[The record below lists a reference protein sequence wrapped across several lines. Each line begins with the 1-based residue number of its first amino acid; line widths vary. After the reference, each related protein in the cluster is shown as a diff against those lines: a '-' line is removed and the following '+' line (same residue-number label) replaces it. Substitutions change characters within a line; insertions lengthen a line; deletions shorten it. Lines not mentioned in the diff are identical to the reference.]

1 MGYLS
6 QNPRWRNSCDELKKM
21 GGAKASIEFGPI
33 LNKGNL
39 VGRIKSKNM
48 AYTGAEYLEKE
59 FGVKK
64 HTINLPVGITQSDQ
78 LFQILSDISQQEV
91 PTQYTMERGRLIDA
105 YADGHKYVFGK
116 KAVVYG
122 EEDLVIALTGFLD
135 EIGVEVILAASG
147 GNSGALKE
155 QIEICAPT
163 HGKTIRVMGDLDY
176 EKINELCIDMKPDFL
191 IGNSKGYYIAR
202 ELKIPIIRVGFPIHD
217 RMGGSRLKHVAY
229 KGAQELFDKIGNA
242 MMEYK
247 QENSEVGYKYI

>member
-1 MGYLS
+1 
-6 QNPRWRNSCDELKKM
+6 M
-21 GGAKASIEFGPI
+21 GGAKASIEFGPV

-39 VGRIKSKNM
+39 TGRVKNKNLTT
-48 AYTGAEYLEKE
+48 TGAEYLEKE

-64 HTINLPVGITQSDQ
+64 FTINAPIGITQSDEFFQ
-78 LFQILSDISQQEV
+78 LLSDISGKEV
-91 PTQYTMERGRLIDA
+91 PTRYTRERGRLIDA

-122 EEDLVIALTGFLD
+122 EEDFVIAMTGFLD

-147 GNSGALKE
+147 GNSGVLKAE
-155 QIEICAPT
+155 IEKCAPVN
-163 HGKTIRVMGDLDY
+163 GKSIQVMGDLDY
-176 EKINELCIDMKPDFL
+176 EKINELCIDMKPDL
-191 IGNSKGYYIAR
+191 LVGNSKGYYIAR
-202 ELKIPIIRVGFPIHD
+202 ELKIPIIRAGFPIHD

-229 KGAQELFDKIGNA
+229 TGAQVLFDNICNA